1 MKVVELL
8 VCTPTQTP
16 PGPLRDTFVQIR
28 NFFTFIF
35 TFKYRLQNHVD
46 GFTLVWTERKPSK
59 ITFLLT
65 INT

>member
-16 PGPLRDTFVQIR
+16 PGPLRDTFVQIC
-28 NFFTFIF
+28 NFF

>member
-8 VCTPTQTP
+8 VCTPTRTP

-28 NFFTFIF
+28 NFFTF
-35 TFKYRLQNHVD
+35 KYRLQNHV
-46 GFTLVWTERKPSK
+46 GAFTLVWTERKPSK